1 MRDPHGSTP
10 PLLTPPL
17 LRSKEEKMSFDPNA
31 APLVPETLLKRRRT
45 LDELQQKRAD
55 TVQKQVKRRRV
66 VRGEN
71 VVLKRPEQFV
81 RENKIKEGS
90 SNKMNRRKR
99 ESTRRTTLAIP
110 RSELKDTVGF
120 VIRIHAGRHA
130 SPEIKNELRSLGLT
144 KKYDGVFMKLD
155 KETISRLKAIDAY
168 VAYGYISHSSVS
180 ELIHRRTYTQFVGSK
195 SKISSNICVE
205 KALGDKDLLCLNDL
219 VHELYTV
226 GNHFTDVLGLLCTY
240 RLSAPVGHYEKKI
253 LAVNDKVEEKGGF
266 LCGTDMDDFLKKIL

>member
-1 MRDPHGSTP
+1 
-10 PLLTPPL
+10 
-17 LRSKEEKMSFDPNA
+17 MSFDPNA

-90 SNKMNRRKR
+90 NNKMNRRKR
-99 ESTRRTTLAIP
+99 ESTRRSTLAIP
-110 RSELKDTVGF
+110 KSEWKTTVGF

-130 SPEIKNELRSLGLT
+130 SPEIKTELRSLGLT

-155 KETISRLKAIDAY
+155 KESIARLKAIDAY
-168 VAYGYISHSSVS
+168 VAYGYISLSSVS
-180 ELIHRRTYTQFVGSK
+180 ELIHRRTYALLGGSRAK
-195 SKISSNICVE
+195 LASNIAVE

-219 VHELYTV
+219 VHELFSV
-226 GNHFTDVLGLLCTY
+226 GVHFAEVLSVLATY
-240 RLSAPVGHYEKKI
+240 RLSSPVGHYEKKI
-253 LAVNDKVEEKGGF
+253 LDVNDKVEEKGGF